1 MKSEILRGTAARRLL
16 TNQHLATLGGRG
28 PGRSF
33 GAMAPGQSS
42 LANPDVTLPHSQLTR
57 TDRLL
62 MLRALEARPAGYGLQ
77 GHFYTCPSI
86 FRADMEHIWEAQ
98 WIFAGHDCELASAD
112 DVITI
117 QIAEHPVSIVRDSE
131 GEVKAFLAG
140 TKEADLKPILA
151 ESAAGYIFVSL
162 AEEPPPFRPIGAML
176 ESYLA
181 PFDIR
186 KTKVAHQSRIIE
198 KGNWKMVW
206 ENNRECYHCK
216 RNHNELVKAFP
227 DGAWWNGLSGSE
239 EEREQVRRLVDRC
252 EALGLPSNFVSS
264 WDGQYRAMRIPLTND
279 ARSFTP
285 DTEPAVTGKRLGWMP
300 MDDSVGNVLF
310 YHYPNTWNHF
320 LADHA
325 LSFRMLPIS
334 ATETELVTKWLVPA
348 DAVEGVDYNL
358 ANLTKVWSDTNAED
372 AWLVE
377 RNQLGVSSPAFQ
389 PGPYNSTHE
398 DGVIQFVDWYS
409 NLHKRILKQSWSSSW
424 DVPNL
429 HP

>member
-1 MKSEILRGTAARRLL
+1 
-16 TNQHLATLGGRG
+16 
-28 PGRSF
+28 
-33 GAMAPGQSS
+33 MAPGQSS

-77 GHFYTCPSI
+77 GNFYTCPSI
-86 FRADMEHIWEAQ
+86 FRADMEQIWEAQ

-117 QIAEHPVSIVRDSE
+117 QIAEHPVSIVRDSG

-162 AEEPPPFRPIGAML
+162 AEEPPPFRPIGTML

-216 RNHNELVKAFP
+216 RNHDELVKAFP

-239 EEREQVRRLVDRC
+239 EEKAYVMKLTERC
-252 EALGLPSNFVSS
+252 EALGLPSKFIMS

-285 DTEPAVTGKRLGWMP
+285 
-300 MDDSVGNVLF
+300 
-310 YHYPNTWNHF
+310 
-320 LADHA
+320 
-325 LSFRMLPIS
+325 
-334 ATETELVTKWLVPA
+334 
-348 DAVEGVDYNL
+348 
-358 ANLTKVWSDTNAED
+358 
-372 AWLVE
+372 
-377 RNQLGVSSPAFQ
+377 
-389 PGPYNSTHE
+389 
-398 DGVIQFVDWYS
+398 
-409 NLHKRILKQSWSSSW
+409 
-424 DVPNL
+424 
-429 HP
+429 